1 MVYDLQR
8 ASLWKRIAAGLFD
21 GILAA
26 VLAVGFAFLLS
37 FVLGFDQHSQTVS
50 EAYSTYE
57 TAYGVDFSIS
67 AEAYGALTDAERGQY
82 DDAYAALLADEAAMY
97 AYNMTVNLSMVIS
110 TAAVFFAVMA
120 FEYVIPLI
128 FGNGQ
133 TLGKKIF
140 ALGLMRTDG
149 VRMNRMQLLI
159 RALLGRFTIETML
172 PIYLILLMFWGSI
185 GIVGTFLLLGLLLV
199 QLILLAVT
207 RTRAQIHDLLAG
219 TVVVDL
225 PSQMIFDTEADL
237 IEYKKKQHAEAVAE
251 ARD

>member
-37 FVLGFDQHSQTVS
+37 LVLGFDQHSQTVS

-82 DDAYAALLADEAAMY
+82 DGAYAALLADEAAMY
-97 AYNMTVNLSMVIS
+97 AYNMTVNLSMVIT
-110 TAAVFFAVMA
+110 TAAIFFAVMA

-133 TLGKKIF
+133 TLGK
-140 ALGLMRTDG
+140 
-149 VRMNRMQLLI
+149 
-159 RALLGRFTIETML
+159 
-172 PIYLILLMFWGSI
+172 
-185 GIVGTFLLLGLLLV
+185 
-199 QLILLAVT
+199 
-207 RTRAQIHDLLAG
+207 
-219 TVVVDL
+219 
-225 PSQMIFDTEADL
+225 
-237 IEYKKKQHAEAVAE
+237 
-251 ARD
+251 